1 MGEIHFNRE
10 FSAIFFFFFDITSF
24 KSICTC
30 MHSYLNVFILQGSM
44 MGKERYTLVFLK
56 RPLVIRFLLKQLHD
70 FKVHGELGLT
80 KNLSK

>member
-1 MGEIHFNRE
+1 
-10 FSAIFFFFFDITSF
+10 
-24 KSICTC
+24 